1 MSCTLSGSSRRHPGF
16 RQWSGNARVRRWRG
30 ERRREQT
37 QRPQCHSCCR
47 FFGHEDLQLR
57 ARLSR
62 RRCIGVPRAQ
72 GPDLSRPIVLND
84 ESTKSQDNSKYWPA
98 VLQLFLGGMPLTW
111 SVFSPAQP
119 ATWRNPCW
127 SECYHTSSVPVF
139 AFELHSDVQH
149 AAVVS
154 YSFLYL
160 RVSFGLR
167 ASSLALSI
175 LGATW
180 TAGRHVA
187 PRPPI
192 PRLSPPREKPVPN
205 ISISFAP
212 C

>member
-1 MSCTLSGSSRRHPGF
+1 MARGKAARTNPAASTPLMLSILWARRSATASRTIKTTVYWGYLELRGPTCHARSSLMMSLP
-16 RQWSGNARVRRWRG
+16 
-30 ERRREQT
+30 
-37 QRPQCHSCCR
+37 
-47 FFGHEDLQLR
+47 R
-57 ARLSR
+57 ARTTAN
-62 RRCIGVPRAQ
+62 IGLQSA
-72 GPDLSRPIVLND
+72 
-84 ESTKSQDNSKYWPA
+84 A
-98 VLQLFLGGMPLTW
+98 VSWGVPLTW

-119 ATWRNPCW
+119 AAWRNPCW

-160 RVSFGLR
+160 RVSFRLR
-167 ASSLALSI
+167 ASSLAPSI
-175 LGATW
+175 LGATS
-180 TAGRHVA
+180 TAGRHLA
-187 PRPPI
+187 PCPPI